1 MFRITLPMA
10 HVPSRE
16 SAQSEQPLAGPEQ
29 SMQPLVPPST
39 SFLYRDQVC
48 EIISTLTLD
57 RDPKK
62 NETRKSI
69 LKNRFLSEVINYETR
84 RDHTK
89 KYYNVFR
96 FIVTTGSILLPAI
109 MSIGQM
115 DPNKLPAN
123 FDNISYW
130 TSFFISLS
138 VTISNGFLQLFS
150 LDKNYFEFS
159 LTAEQLKTEGWQF
172 FQLAGKY
179 EDYATHTDA
188 YKPFSKSI
196 ENIKRKQV
204 EKEFQG
210 KGDVNKNKKE
220 KDKDKEADKK
230 AEAESKTDKKMDQI
244 LSLIGGSSNALQT
257 TIGGVRGILQAGQQ
271 LQQQAQAGQQ
281 QQEPEPEGDVESP
294 EGAKA
299 QVLDEVS
306 Q

>member
-1 MFRITLPMA
+1 MA
-10 HVPSRE
+10 HVPSE
-16 SAQSEQPLAGPEQ
+16 ASEQPLAGPEQ
-29 SMQPLVPPST
+29 STQPLVPPST

-69 LKNRFLSEVINYETR
+69 LKNRFLSEVINYENR

-115 DPNKLPAN
+115 DPEKLPED

-130 TSFFISLS
+130 ASFFISLS

-220 KDKDKEADKK
+220 KDKDKEA
-230 AEAESKTDKKMDQI
+230 ESKTDKKMDQI

-271 LQQQAQAGQQ
+271 LQQQAGQQLQQQAGQQ
-281 QQEPEPEGDVESP
+281 LRSQEPEPEGDVESP

>member
-10 HVPSRE
+10 HVPSE
-16 SAQSEQPLAGPEQ
+16 ASEQTLAGPEQ
-29 SMQPLVPPST
+29 STQPLVPPST

-69 LKNRFLSEVINYETR
+69 LKNRFLSEVINYENR

-115 DPNKLPAN
+115 DPNKLPED

-130 TSFFISLS
+130 ASFFISLS

-220 KDKDKEADKK
+220 KDKDKEA
-230 AEAESKTDKKMDQI
+230 ESKTDKKMDQI

-271 LQQQAQAGQQ
+271 LQQQAGQQ
-281 QQEPEPEGDVESP
+281 LRSQEPEPEGDVESP